1 MFSKSNICYRRTSSL
16 FNFDIF
22 STEQTLIQTMDW
34 KVGNLVQFSKI
45 ENYQITAS
53 ITKDL
58 IILNNCQSMLL
69 LPENKIKEKDGSFQN
84 TSNFFVEI
92 IDSKKP
98 SNLYS
103 SGIIL
108 SIEETHATPTMF
120 SFSDEGTSTYYNN
133 RIFTLLMKD
142 KIVVLWS
149 AWLDR
154 INKCFKV
161 ECL

>member
-1 MFSKSNICYRRTSSL
+1 MFSKSNSSYRRTSSL

-34 KVGNLVQFSKI
+34 KVGDLIQFSKI
-45 ENYQITAS
+45 ENYQLTAS

-58 IILNNCQSMLL
+58 VILNNCQSMLL
-69 LPENKIKEKDGSFQN
+69 LPESKIKEKDGSFQN
-84 TSNFFVEI
+84 STNYFVEI
-92 IDSKKP
+92 IDTKNASI
-98 SNLYS
+98 S
-103 SGIIL
+103 SASGMII
-108 SIEETHATPTMF
+108 SIEETHASPIMF
-120 SFSDEGTSTYYNN
+120 SFSDEGASTYYNN

-142 KIVVLWS
+142 NIVVLWS